1 MASAMFA
8 GPGYLTVA
16 YLSLPYASASSSFS
30 NNVLSYLSRMIVCII
45 SLVPEL
51 IGWAISRYSPSAA
64 FRLGIAMNS
73 PFSPSMTL
81 ISWITN
87 SLSKVMETICFHLP
101 LFLHPSYSHICYLH
115 VSILLPF
122 LPSAPVLHPFCRNQK
137 NGPHYVVTFTMYN
150 VRSSQ

>member
-73 PFSPSMTL
+73 PFSPSITL

-87 SLSKVMETICFHLP
+87 SLSKVMETIAFI
-101 LFLHPSYSHICYLH
+101 FPSFSTLLTLTSVTCMFQYSFRFFRQPPCCT
-115 VSILLPF
+115 
-122 LPSAPVLHPFCRNQK
+122 PSAGIRRT
-137 NGPHYVVTFTMYN
+137 GRTML
-150 VRSSQ
+150 

>member
-51 IGWAISRYSPSAA
+51 IRWAISRYSPSAA

-73 PFSPSMTL
+73 PYTPSMTM
-81 ISWITN
+81 ISSI
-87 SLSKVMETICFHLP
+87 
-101 LFLHPSYSHICYLH
+101 HPSYSHICYLH

>member
-87 SLSKVMETICFHLP
+87 SLSKVMYNIPITVDTRISVVPTFRTPSPFVSLFINTP
-101 LFLHPSYSHICYLH
+101 LSNTFFLDTL
-115 VSILLPF
+115 F
-122 LPSAPVLHPFCRNQK
+122 Q
-137 NGPHYVVTFTMYN
+137 M
-150 VRSSQ
+150 